1 MKKRNILYIIIS
13 IICIV
18 SIIIAVYYQVFKP
31 NRSNQISNQQV
42 QPTTVKE
49 NKLDL
54 EKIKENFNMLFTNSF
69 DDQGYD
75 ITSLKKINGLEDKN
89 VIYSAYSIK
98 EENEKYNINLNI
110 PVFNVDSEEAAKI
123 NAVTQKVF
131 ADKANDIIT
140 KSESYTVYK
149 IDYVAYLNENI
160 LSLVIKANLKEKDHA
175 ERLIV
180 KTFNY
185 DIDTGKTIT
194 LNELLNSYGIELKE
208 VNKKIEEV
216 ITEANKQADAVS
228 SAIGKSVY
236 KRDINNAMYVTDNA
250 GYFFV
255 GLDGEVYIL
264 YPYGNSNYT
273 SEIDIVVL

>member
-149 IDYVAYLNENI
+149 IDYVA
-160 LSLVIKANLKEKDHA
+160 
-175 ERLIV
+175 
-180 KTFNY
+180 
-185 DIDTGKTIT
+185 
-194 LNELLNSYGIELKE
+194 
-208 VNKKIEEV
+208 
-216 ITEANKQADAVS
+216 
-228 SAIGKSVY
+228 
-236 KRDINNAMYVTDNA
+236 
-250 GYFFV
+250 
-255 GLDGEVYIL
+255 
-264 YPYGNSNYT
+264 
-273 SEIDIVVL
+273 